1 MPCHF
6 SVRPLRLAALSM
18 AALPLFAAPRVAHGQ
33 QVTGRG
39 DSAFLWTGRIPAG
52 ARLVVHSGQ
61 GRIDVLAASGETAE
75 VRAVKR
81 GRGDFD
87 EVAFRVVR
95 EGDDVIV
102 CAVRDDDDDCD
113 ADGVHR
119 EQRRRNRDEPAT
131 DFTVRLPRGV
141 HVGANSGNGE
151 VTVAGAT
158 ADVEARSGNGEVR
171 VGRGARE
178 VEATSGNGEV
188 EVEQASGPV
197 EARSGNG
204 DVRVVTAAGPVS
216 ATSGNGDV
224 IVRMT
229 TLPETGDMEFRTGN
243 GTVRLH
249 VPDNFRGH
257 IDASMGH
264 GRFSTDFPI
273 TLEGRFSPQRLRGT
287 IGGGGRR
294 VKLSSGNGDI
304 EIRKIGGRAQ

>member
-1 MPCHF
+1 MAP
-6 SVRPLRLAALSM
+6 SPLLRLVRVTALVLAA
-18 AALPLFAAPRVAHGQ
+18 AIPLAAPSGAGAQ
-33 QVTGRG
+33 SVTGRG

-52 ARLVVHSGQ
+52 ARLVVHSGH
-61 GRIDVLAASGETAE
+61 GKVDVLAASGATAE

-87 EVAFRVVR
+87 AVAFRVVQ
-95 EGDDVIV
+95 EGNDVIV

-119 EQRRRNRDEPAT
+119 ERSRRNRDEPAT

-151 VTVAGAT
+151 VTVTGAT

-171 VGRGARE
+171 VGPGARE

-188 EVEQASGPV
+188 EVEAASGPV

-216 ATSGNGDV
+216 ATSGNGDI

-229 TLPETGDMEFRTGN
+229 TVPEAGDMEFRTGN

-249 VPDNFRGH
+249 VPDDFRAQ

-264 GRFSTDFPI
+264 GRFATDFPI

-304 EIRKIGGRAQ
+304 EIRKLSGGER

>member
-1 MPCHF
+1 MPF
-6 SVRPLRLAALSM
+6 ALSARPLRLAALSM
-18 AALPLFAAPRVAHGQ
+18 AALHLFAAPRAVHAQ

-52 ARLVVHSGQ
+52 ARLVVHSGH
-61 GRIDVLAASGETAE
+61 GKVDVLAASGETAE

-87 EVAFRVVR
+87 AVAFRVVR
-95 EGDDVIV
+95 AGDDVIV
-102 CAVRDDDDDCD
+102 CAVRDDDDCD

-119 EQRRRNRDEPAT
+119 ERSRRDRDEPAT

-141 HVGANSGNGE
+141 HVNANSGNGE
-151 VTVAGAT
+151 VTVTGAT
-158 ADVEARSGNGEVR
+158 ADVEAHSGNGEVR

-188 EVEQASGPV
+188 EVEQANGPV

-216 ATSGNGDV
+216 ATSGNGDI

-229 TLPETGDMEFRTGN
+229 TVPETGDMEFRTGN

-249 VPDNFRGH
+249 VPDDFRAQ

-304 EIRKIGGRAQ
+304 EIRKLAGAQR